1 MENWH
6 EYIFFENSKSI
17 GLSVYLDS
25 QSNIESH
32 YSKYGQW
39 TSSTHLTQVTGEMQA
54 RGPHPRPIKRN
65 PYVTK
70 IFRDLYA
77 PKIGEVLR

>member
-25 QSNIESH
+25 QSNTESH
-32 YSKYGQW
+32 YSKYAQ
-39 TSSTHLTQVTGEMQA
+39 
-54 RGPHPRPIKRN
+54 
-65 PYVTK
+65 
-70 IFRDLYA
+70 
-77 PKIGEVLR
+77 